1 MRDCVTRAR
10 LGMNL
15 QYCAEAGWYWIFDDV
30 TLGIVTTGLEPS
42 LFHYN
47 ISFIGLLWA
56 DISYSSSDLPPY
68 SMILEEEW
76 AQLSSLARETMNQNS
91 SSSTIIDCWRQ
102 STDGSCWNWS
112 EDTPGDK
119 TQWLARGNFMRLNY
133 IVISGSTIRNRTVH
147 SLLTSRQRFHCHDD
161 LSTSIKQ
168 FSYLLPVEHLLW
180 TRTVSIIQKTILLPS
195 DFPQTQ
201 LILMTRKQAL
211 LLPLSRET

>member
-1 MRDCVTRAR
+1 MRDGVTRAR
-10 LGMNL
+10 LGMNA

-42 LFHYN
+42 LAHYN
-47 ISFIGLLWA
+47 ISFIGPLWA

-76 AQLSSLARETMNQNS
+76 AQLSSLARETMNLNS

-147 SLLTSRQRFHCHDD
+147 SLLTSRQRFHCHEVY
-161 LSTSIKQ
+161 Q
-168 FSYLLPVEHLLW
+168 
-180 TRTVSIIQKTILLPS
+180 
-195 DFPQTQ
+195 
-201 LILMTRKQAL
+201 
-211 LLPLSRET
+211 PLSNNSLTCFRWNICYEQEQSQSSRRQSYFHRIFLKLNLS

>member
-1 MRDCVTRAR
+1 MILNIWWCDTGHCYYWTRAK
-10 LGMNL
+10 
-15 QYCAEAGWYWIFDDV
+15 
-30 TLGIVTTGLEPS
+30 S
-42 LFHYN
+42 LSHYN

-76 AQLSSLARETMNQNS
+76 AQLSNLAMETMNLNS
-91 SSSTIIDCWRQ
+91 SSSTFIDCWRQ

-133 IVISGSTIRNRTVH
+133 IVISGSTIRTEQCTHYSHPDKDFIVMMIYQPLSNN
-147 SLLTSRQRFHCHDD
+147 SLT
-161 LSTSIKQ
+161 
-168 FSYLLPVEHLLW
+168 LLPVKHLLW

>member
-1 MRDCVTRAR
+1 MRDTVTRAR

-42 LFHYN
+42 LSHYN

-91 SSSTIIDCWRQ
+91 SSSTFIDCWRQ

-147 SLLTSRQRFHCHDD
+147 SLLTSRQRFHCHEVY
-161 LSTSIKQ
+161 Q
-168 FSYLLPVEHLLW
+168 
-180 TRTVSIIQKTILLPS
+180 
-195 DFPQTQ
+195 
-201 LILMTRKQAL
+201 
-211 LLPLSRET
+211 PLSNNSLTCFRWNICYEQDQSQSSRRQSYFHRIFLKLNLS